1 VTPGLPHDALLLCT
15 PGDRRVMQELAKN
28 LHDRG
33 RKVQVVGLPAAVEG
47 KGAGAASVLEEAL
60 KAAAM
65 RAPLVILAVSAG
77 LKGALETLL
86 AAEAT
91 AHALHVSEAVAESKR
106 PKKAKAAT
114 ESRWRLI
121 RLDAVALQ
129 GLPEGLE
136 VMDWLCRGAQK
147 AAGGDERRQKAL
159 VRMLQWLEVAT
170 ENSLKEAAEGATSRQ
185 TTNKNDKNRDNFLK
199 GTRDTL
205 YRRVGGFCSRPGCPK
220 QTTGPH
226 SDEDKATDTGVAAH
240 ITAAAR
246 GGPRYDP
253 SLTSTQRKSADNG
266 IWLCQDCAKL
276 IDSDP
281 AAYPESLLREW
292 KAWEEAAQL
301 NRQLGNQPGRSDWS
315 WAGGAWDFATFR
327 KERREGFVRRDWLHQ
342 QVREWALNPDAAQ
355 ALLIGADYGVGK
367 TAFLAWLLDADQDGE
382 GGMGPGLPVVA
393 QHFCRWE
400 ANPYLSPG
408 RFVQSLACQLKEA
421 LPAYRQAVEADQAQ
435 HRRRCLDDAET
446 EPLLAFQQGVVEPLA
461 TIAAPATPLL
471 IVVDAL
477 DEALG
482 YRSTSG
488 GGVTLTIVDLLAKEA
503 RQLPG
508 WLRLLA
514 TSRRMQEEIVKPLRA
529 GFFKID
535 EINAESNDN
544 LDDIYIYVKNR
555 CQQLPLAEKLHG
567 AGLLASD
574 VAEVARAKSGGKF
587 LYAVC
592 VLNDVANGALPIRSR
607 QSLDELPPGMDGFY
621 RQTFERRYAEERS
634 YAEVKPILGLLCAQL
649 EPLTYHAIA
658 AILKSSPL
666 SVSRALKPL
675 NDLLHLLPV
684 PDAEGGERGDRR
696 CSFAHLSL
704 EQWLSQEKPDDLEH
718 WAGRFAADRAA
729 AEEQIRAWALA
740 EVAAHRAH
748 TWPYLV
754 RHLASHLSAAE
765 RPEVIAGLLRQFP
778 WLQARLR
785 LAGLN
790 ALLGDFEPSTDP
802 PASLPPELVRLG
814 RALRQA
820 AHVLSHQQDW
830 NGQDQLASQ
839 LLARL
844 GDNGELAGLREQA
857 TQWLHKAGGAAPLAA
872 SLLSQQT
879 LVRTLAVGNV
889 VCSKVGLPDGRLVC
903 GCSDG
908 TIHLLDLA
916 SGACSAVLEGHRGG
930 VWALAVLDDGRLAS
944 GSDDYTIRLWDPC
957 RPQDEACCAVFE
969 GHRDWVRALAVLRD
983 GLLASGS
990 RDNTIRIWDPR
1001 RPQDEA
1007 CCAVFQGH
1015 GDLVSALAVLRD
1027 GRFASGSR
1035 DNTIRIWDPRRP
1047 QDEACCAVFEG
1058 HRDWVRA
1065 LAVLDDGRLAS
1076 GSDDY
1081 TIRLWD
1087 PHRPQQEAC
1096 CAVFEGH
1103 RRDVNA
1109 LAVLDDGRFASGS
1122 DDTTIRLWDPQCPP
1136 EKACQAVFEG
1146 DGNSVVALVVLRDG
1160 LLASSSLK
1168 STIRIWAPDR
1178 APAEASSAILEGHR
1192 GAVCAL
1198 AVLGDDRLASGADD
1212 KTIRIWD
1219 LQRPPAEAC
1228 SAVLKGHRGAVCA
1241 LAVLGDGRLA
1251 SGSDDATI
1259 RIWNPNGSS
1268 AEGCLKVMEGHQFG
1282 VRALAVLD
1290 DGRLASGSVDY
1301 TIRIWDLESTSA
1313 MAGGAVIGAH
1323 WPGVNA
1329 LAKLGDGCLVS
1340 ISGDTTIGIWDPN
1353 RSPGKAS
1360 RVVHYL
1366 VHRDGIIALAV
1377 MGDGRLAFA
1386 LADATICIWNP
1397 VDPHAEACRTLFQ
1410 GHRSEVSALAVLGDG
1425 RLASG
1430 SFDNTIR
1437 LWDTATPTGSPQLLF
1452 VADAAITALAWL
1464 PTHQLLVAGDAS
1476 GRLHWLALP
1485 LSPR

>member
-1 VTPGLPHDALLLCT
+1 MTPGFPHDALLLCT

-28 LHDRG
+28 LRDRG
-33 RKVQVVGLPAAVEG
+33 RKVQVVALPAAVEEN
-47 KGAGAASVLEEAL
+47 GAGDASVLEEAL
-60 KAAAM
+60 KAAAT

-86 AAEAT
+86 AAEAK
-91 AHALHVSEAVAESKR
+91 AQALQVAEAVAETKR
-106 PKKAKAAT
+106 PKKAKEAT

-129 GLPEGLE
+129 WLPEGLE

-159 VRMLQWLEVAT
+159 VRLLQWLEVAT
-170 ENSLKEAAEGATSRQ
+170 EGSLKEAAEGATSRQ

-205 YRRVGGFCSRPGCPK
+205 YRRVGGFCTRPGCPK

-226 SDEDKATDTGVAAH
+226 SEEDKATDTGVAAH

-253 SLTSTQRKSADNG
+253 SLTSKQRKSADNG

-315 WAGGAWDFATFR
+315 WPGGAWDFATFR
-327 KERREGFVRRDWLHQ
+327 KERREGFVRRDWLHH

-367 TAFLAWLLDADQDGE
+367 TAFIAWLLDAEQDGE

-435 HRRRCLDDAET
+435 HRRRCLDEAET

-488 GGVTLTIVDLLAKEA
+488 GGVTHTIVDLLAKEA

-544 LDDIYIYVKNR
+544 LDDIYSYVKNR

-574 VAEVARAKSGGKF
+574 VADVVRAKSGGKF

-621 RQTFERRYAEERS
+621 RQTFERRYAEETS
-634 YAEVKPILGLLCAQL
+634 YAEVKPILGLVCAQL

-684 PDAEGGERGDRR
+684 PDAERGERGDRR

-718 WAGRFAADRAA
+718 WAGRFAADRAS
-729 AEEQIRAWALA
+729 AEEQIRVWALE
-740 EVAAHRAH
+740 EVTAHRAH

-754 RHLASHLSAAE
+754 RHLASHLPEPKREAVQAE
-765 RPEVIAGLLRQFP
+765 LLGRFA
-778 WLQARLR
+778 WLEARLR
-785 LAGLN
+785 LAGIN
-790 ALLGDFEPSTDP
+790 ALLADLAGAQRRTPR
-802 PASLPPELVRLG
+802 PACLQLQ
-814 RALRQA
+814 RALRQG
-820 AHVLSHQQDW
+820 AHVVSQRERWHG
-830 NGQDQLASQ
+830 NVMLASQ

-844 GDNGELAGLREQA
+844 AGAEAESDDLRTQA
-857 TQWLHKAGGAAPLAA
+857 STWIKVSGGVRPIVA
-872 SLLSQQT
+872 SLVANEALE
-879 LVRTLAVGNV
+879 RTIQEGNHV
-889 VCSKVGLPDGRLVC
+889 FALTAHPDGHLVSGSIDGSIRLWDQ
-903 GCSDG
+903 S
-908 TIHLLDLA
+908 
-916 SGACSAVLEGHRGG
+916 SGSCLCIFEGHESF
-930 VWALAVLDDGRLAS
+930 VNALAVLPDKRIVSGADDEFIRLWDPATGSCHAVLGGHQEAVWSLSVLPLGLLASGSGDTTIRIWNPSSGTCLIVLKGHEHNVNALAALPAGGLASGSSDATIRIWDVTSGSCLSTLEGHERAVNALVMLPDGRLAS
-944 GSDDYTIRLWDPC
+944 GSDDHKIRVWDLTTGSC
-957 RPQDEACCAVFE
+957 VNVLE
-969 GHRDWVRALAVLRD
+969 GHQDWVKALAVLPSKR
-983 GLLASGS
+983 LASCS
-990 RDNTIRIWDPR
+990 NDATIRIWGLDTGSCLSVFTEHQ
-1001 RPQDEA
+1001 RP
-1007 CCAVFQGH
+1007 VN
-1015 GDLVSALAVLRD
+1015 ALA
-1027 GRFASGSR
+1027 
-1035 DNTIRIWDPRRP
+1035 
-1047 QDEACCAVFEG
+1047 
-1058 HRDWVRA
+1058 A
-1065 LAVLDDGRLAS
+1065 LPEGRLAS
-1076 GSDDY
+1076 GSNDR
-1081 TIRLWD
+1081 TIRIWKPFNDNGYNAMENCSGCLRSLVILPDGRIASAAGGIDTDDLSMRIWD
-1087 PHRPQQEAC
+1087 EDTC
-1096 CAVFEGH
+1096 CCVGVFEGLSSCI
-1103 RRDVNA
+1103 NA
-1109 LAVLDDGRFASGS
+1109 LAVLKDGHLVSGSADGIISLWDPANRSCLAHFDGHQRDVTALAVLADGRLVSGS
-1122 DDTTIRLWDPQCPP
+1122 VDATIRLWETATGTCLAVLEGHENTVFGLVMLPDGRLVSSSADTTIRLWDLASCTSS
-1136 EKACQAVFEG
+1136 AVFEVNKCFVNALAVLP
-1146 DGNSVVALVVLRDG
+1146 DGRLVSG
-1160 LLASSSLK
+1160 
-1168 STIRIWAPDR
+1168 
-1178 APAEASSAILEGHR
+1178 SADNKVRFWDPYTGS
-1192 GAVCAL
+1192 CL
-1198 AVLGDDRLASGADD
+1198 AVLGDYRTSERV
-1212 KTIRIWD
+1212 TIWI
-1219 LQRPPAEAC
+1219 
-1228 SAVLKGHRGAVCA
+1228 GGIYA
-1241 LAVLGDGRLA
+1241 LAVLPDGRLF
-1251 SGSDDATI
+1251 SGSEDGTI
-1259 RIWNPNGSS
+1259 R
-1268 AEGCLKVMEGHQFG
+1268 F
-1282 VRALAVLD
+1282 
-1290 DGRLASGSVDY
+1290 
-1301 TIRIWDLESTSA
+1301 WDT
-1313 MAGGAVIGAH
+1313 
-1323 WPGVNA
+1323 
-1329 LAKLGDGCLVS
+1329 
-1340 ISGDTTIGIWDPN
+1340 
-1353 RSPGKAS
+1353 S
-1360 RVVHYL
+1360 RV
-1366 VHRDGIIALAV
+1366 D
-1377 MGDGRLAFA
+1377 
-1386 LADATICIWNP
+1386 
-1397 VDPHAEACRTLFQ
+1397 VDPH
-1410 GHRSEVSALAVLGDG
+1410 V
-1425 RLASG
+1425 
-1430 SFDNTIR
+1430 I
-1437 LWDTATPTGSPQLLF
+1437 F
-1452 VADAAITALAWL
+1452 VADAAITSLVAH
-1464 PTHQLLVAGDAS
+1464 PIRPLLVAGDAN
-1476 GRLHWLALP
+1476 GRLHWLEIGP
-1485 LSPR
+1485 LKR